1 MIEHTAGMLSTAPTP
16 LTNRDR
22 LIAQARRLFSEKGFA
37 EVSVDEVAA
46 AAGLTKGAVYY
57 QFKDKTDL
65 FRAAC
70 EAVVA
75 DVGRYVDQA
84 TMGVTQHAVDEIVTG
99 GDKWL
104 DAYESPEARRMLL
117 IDGPSVLGIE
127 AWTALQEPIGVAL
140 IAHALGHLVE
150 EGRLDPAV
158 VPALSNMIFGAFVQG
173 ALRIAVSADPA
184 ATSAEVRRA
193 ARTLT
198 EGLLSR

>member
-1 MIEHTAGMLSTAPTP
+1 MLSSAASP

-22 LIAQARRLFSEKGFA
+22 LIREARRLFSEQGYA
-37 EVSVDEVAA
+37 DVSVDQVAA

-75 DVGRYVDQA
+75 DVGAYVDQA
-84 TMGVTQHAVDEIVTG
+84 TMGMHPHALDEIVTG

-117 IDGPSVLGIE
+117 IDGPSVLGVE
-127 AWTALQEPIGVAL
+127 AWIALQEPMGVAL
-140 IAHALGHLVE
+140 IAHALGHLVD
-150 EGRLDPAV
+150 EGLLEAEI
-158 VPALSNMIFGAFVQG
+158 VPALANMIFGAFVQG
-173 ALRIAVSADPA
+173 ALRIAISADPA

-193 ARTLT
+193 TRALT
-198 EGLLSR
+198 EG